1 MGVSGLTAVLAI
13 ASDVSL
19 TAGLTV
25 PPGCTVLATA
35 SNASETKPYIAT
47 CSFRQ
52 GPPHRRN
59 TFPARGQQRHES
71 DAGTIAVRS
80 RETSDQHLARRVGR
94 FPRFARARNEPQNHV
109 SWASRQYPQ
118 LKRNDR
124 SFYTGME
131 CAYSWHFFIF
141 SLGSCRVV
149 KQSFV
154 LLNPNDFYRNECTSV
169 CPHLNH
175 TFFIK
180 LQPGFESSDAFL
192 RSTSEPYSTL

>member
-1 MGVSGLTAVLAI
+1 MRRRSGFPMPNIRIFSMGNR
-13 ASDVSL
+13 
-19 TAGLTV
+19 
-25 PPGCTVLATA
+25 
-35 SNASETKPYIAT
+35 NASKFSSVLKYP
-47 CSFRQ
+47 SS
-52 GPPHRRN
+52 
-59 TFPARGQQRHES
+59 TFQTRFFSHHLVQNVFQTQTPRLNLSNPA
-71 DAGTIAVRS
+71 I
-80 RETSDQHLARRVGR
+80 
-94 FPRFARARNEPQNHV
+94 
-109 SWASRQYPQ
+109 
-118 LKRNDR
+118 
-124 SFYTGME
+124 YTGME

-180 LQPGFESSDAFL
+180 LEPGFEPSDAFL